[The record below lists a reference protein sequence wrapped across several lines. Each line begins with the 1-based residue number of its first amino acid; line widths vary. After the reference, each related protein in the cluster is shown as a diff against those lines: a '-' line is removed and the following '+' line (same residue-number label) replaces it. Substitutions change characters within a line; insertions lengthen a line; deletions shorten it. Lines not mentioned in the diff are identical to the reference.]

1 MYSIVG
7 WRRRLGGA
15 TRKKGVSMRKGL
27 MLTVFSLAAMATALY
42 YAGNVWATAGSGYS
56 STTLYSGRFGDIDVY
71 NTFMPTIGVTW
82 TSSQKTTAPSD
93 LYVQQ
98 NTWQAGG
105 STGWHTHPGHSLIM
119 VTEGTVTDYEGDDPQ
134 CTPHVYT
141 QGMTFV
147 DSGGHGHEHIIRNE
161 TGAEAQTV
169 AIQLIPAGS
178 MRRIDVPDPGNCHF

>member
-1 MYSIVG
+1 M
-7 WRRRLGGA
+7 RRRLTLLVFSA
-15 TRKKGVSMRKGL
+15 SI
-27 MLTVFSLAAMATALY
+27 MLTGLY
-42 YAGNVWATAGSGYS
+42 YAMNAWATAASGYS
-56 STTLYSGRFGDIDVY
+56 STTLYKGTFGDIDVS
-71 NTFMPTIGVTW
+71 NQFIPRPGSDWM
-82 TSSQKTTAPSD
+82 SSQKTTGPSD

-105 STGWHTHPGHSLIM
+105 ATGWHTHPGHSLII

-147 DSGGHGHEHIIRNE
+147 DSGGAHHQHIIRNE
-161 TGAEAQTV
+161 TGAEAQTI

-178 MRRIDVPDPGNCHF
+178 LRRIDVPDPGNCPF